1 MSAKEI
7 TVNTSTLT
15 GDIEELRETLLSAN
29 AQLEEMFNRV
39 KELDTM
45 WDGPANS
52 EFNLQFSNDYEN
64 AKNICKTVESLL
76 ECMEFA
82 KNEYNS
88 CENEVN
94 TIVSAISI

>member
-1 MSAKEI
+1 MSVKEI
-7 TVNTSTLT
+7 AVNTSTLA
-15 GDIEELRETLLSAN
+15 GDIGELRETLSNAK
-29 AQLEEMFNRV
+29 AQLEDMFNQV

-45 WDGPANS
+45 WDGPANI
-52 EFNLQFSNDYEN
+52 EFNQQFSNDYEN
-64 AKNICKTVESLL
+64 AKNICATIESLI

-94 TIVSAISI
+94 SIVSAISI

>member
-7 TVNTSTLT
+7 TVNTSTLA
-15 GDIEELRETLLSAN
+15 GDIEELRETLLTAN
-29 AQLEEMFNRV
+29 AQLEEMFDRV

>member
-1 MSAKEI
+1 MSAREI

-15 GDIEELRETLLSAN
+15 GDIEELRETLSGVGV
-29 AQLEEMFNRV
+29 QLEEMFNQV

-45 WDGPANS
+45 WDGPANK
-52 EFNLQFSNDYEN
+52 EFNLQFGNDYEN
-64 AKNICKTVESLL
+64 AKSLCKTVESLL

-82 KNEYNS
+82 RNEYNS

>member
-88 CENEVN
+88 CENEIN

>member
-7 TVNTSTLT
+7 TVNTSTLA
-15 GDIEELRETLLSAN
+15 GDIEELRETLLTAN

>member
-15 GDIEELRETLLSAN
+15 GDIEELRETLLTAN

>member
-15 GDIEELRETLLSAN
+15 GDIEELRALLSAN
-29 AQLEEMFNRV
+29 AQLEEMFSRV